1 MNAILSAA
9 QDWAIG
15 KDNKLLFHLKEDMRR
30 FRVLTTGGTVIMGRR
45 TLESLPGEKPLSDRR
60 NIVVTHDKQ
69 FTREGV
75 EVAHCVDAALS
86 MVNASGDDVWVI
98 GGGSIYAS
106 LLSRCKKVFLTR
118 VDAVVEGADT
128 FFPNLD
134 KLSCWKIVSQSDPI
148 MENGVGYRFLEY
160 LNQNPILF

>member
-15 KDNKLLFHLKEDMRR
+15 KDNHLLFHLKEDMRR

-45 TLESLPGEKPLSDRR
+45 TLESLPGKKPLPNRR
-60 NIVVTHDKQ
+60 NIVVTHDRQ
-69 FTREGV
+69 FAWEGV
-75 EVAHCVDAALS
+75 EVAYCVDAALS
-86 MVNASGDDVWVI
+86 LVDTAADDVWVI

-106 LLSRCKKVFLTR
+106 MLSRCKKVFLTR
-118 VDAVVEGADT
+118 VDATVEGADT

-134 KLSCWKIVSQSDPI
+134 KLSCWEIVSQSEPI
-148 MENGVGYRFLEY
+148 VENGVGYRFLEY
-160 LNQNPILF
+160 HNRNL

>member
-15 KDNKLLFHLKEDMRR
+15 KDNQLLFHLKEDMRR

-45 TLESLPGEKPLSDRR
+45 TLESLPAGKPLPNRR
-60 NIVVTHDKQ
+60 NIVVTHDMQ
-69 FTREGV
+69 FIREGA
-75 EVAHCVDAALS
+75 EIAHCVDAALR
-86 MVNASGDDVWVI
+86 MVDAAADDVWVI

-106 LLSRCKKVFLTR
+106 MLSRCKKVFLTR
-118 VDAVVEGADT
+118 VDSVVEGADT

-134 KLSCWKIVSQSDPI
+134 KLSCWKIVTQSEPI
-148 MENGVGYRFLEY
+148 VEDGISYRFLEY
-160 LNQNPILF
+160 LNRNL

>member
-15 KDNKLLFHLKEDMRR
+15 KDNHLLFHLKEDMRR

-45 TLESLPGEKPLSDRR
+45 TLESLPGKKPLPHRR
-60 NIVVTHDKQ
+60 NIVVTHDSQ
-69 FTREGV
+69 FTREGA
-75 EVAHCVDAALS
+75 EVAHCVDAALN
-86 MVNASGDDVWVI
+86 MVDAAADDVWVI

-134 KLSCWKIVSQSDPI
+134 KLSCWKIVSQSEPI
-148 MENGVGYRFLEY
+148 EEDGVSYRFFEY
-160 LNQNPILF
+160 QNRNI

>member
-15 KDNKLLFHLKEDMRR
+15 KDNQLLFHLKEDMRR

-45 TLESLPGEKPLSDRR
+45 TLESLPGGKPLPNRR
-60 NIVVTHDKQ
+60 NIVVTHDMQ
-69 FTREGV
+69 FAWEGV
-75 EVAHCVDAALS
+75 EVAHCVDAALR
-86 MVNASGDDVWVI
+86 MVDAAADDVWVI

-106 LLSRCKKVFLTR
+106 MLSRCKKVFLTR

-134 KLSCWKIVSQSDPI
+134 KLSCWKIVTQSEPLAEDGI
-148 MENGVGYRFLEY
+148 SYRFLEY
-160 LNQNPILF
+160 RNRNL

>member
-15 KDNKLLFHLKEDMRR
+15 KDNHLLFHLKEDMRR

-45 TLESLPGEKPLSDRR
+45 TLESLPGEKPLPNRR
-60 NIVVTHDKQ
+60 NIIVTHDRQ
-69 FTREGV
+69 FTREGA
-75 EVAHCVDAALS
+75 EVAHSVDAALS
-86 MVNASGDDVWVI
+86 MVDTAADDVWVM

-106 LLSRCKKVFLTR
+106 MLSRCKKVFLTR
-118 VDAVVEGADT
+118 VDATVEGADT

-134 KLSCWKIVSQSDPI
+134 KLSCWKIVSQSEPI
-148 MENGVGYRFLEY
+148 VEDGVGYRFFEY
-160 LNQNPILF
+160 RNRNL

>member
-15 KDNKLLFHLKEDMRR
+15 KDNQLLFHLKEDMRR

-45 TLESLPGEKPLSDRR
+45 TLESLPGGKPLPNRR
-60 NIVVTHDKQ
+60 NIVVTHDLQ
-69 FTREGV
+69 FTWEGV
-75 EVAHCVDAALS
+75 EIAHCVDAALS
-86 MVNASGDDVWVI
+86 MVDAAADDVWVI

-106 LLSRCKKVFLTR
+106 MLSRCKKVFLTH

-134 KLSCWKIVSQSDPI
+134 KLSCWKIVAQSEPI
-148 MENGVGYRFLEY
+148 VENGISYRFLEY
-160 LNQNPILF
+160 LNRNL

>member
-45 TLESLPGEKPLSDRR
+45 TLESLPGGKPLPDRR
-60 NIVVTHDKQ
+60 NIIVTHDTQ
-69 FTREGV
+69 FSREGA
-75 EVAHCVDAALS
+75 EIAHCVDAALS
-86 MVNASGDDVWVI
+86 MVDAAADDVWVI

-106 LLSRCKKVFLTR
+106 MLSRCKRVFLTR

-134 KLSCWKIVSQSDPI
+134 KLSCWKIAAQSEPI
-148 MENGVGYRFLEY
+148 VENGVSYRFLEY
-160 LNQNPILF
+160 LNRNL

>member
-15 KDNKLLFHLKEDMRR
+15 KDNQLLFHLKEDMRR

-45 TLESLPGEKPLSDRR
+45 TLESLPGGKPLPNRR
-60 NIVVTHDKQ
+60 NIVVTHDMQ
-69 FTREGV
+69 FSREGV
-75 EVAHCVDAALS
+75 EIAHCVDAALR
-86 MVNASGDDVWVI
+86 MVDAAADDVWVI

-106 LLSRCKKVFLTR
+106 MLSRCKKVFLTR
-118 VDAVVEGADT
+118 VDSVVEGADT

-134 KLSCWKIVSQSDPI
+134 KLSCWKIVTQSEPI
-148 MENGVGYRFLEY
+148 VEDGVSYRFFEY
-160 LNQNPILF
+160 LNRNL